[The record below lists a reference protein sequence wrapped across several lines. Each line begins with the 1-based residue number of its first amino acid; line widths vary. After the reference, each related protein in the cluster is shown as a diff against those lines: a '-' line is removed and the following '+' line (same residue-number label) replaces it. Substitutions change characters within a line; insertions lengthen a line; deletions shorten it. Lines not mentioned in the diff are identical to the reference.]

1 MQQIE
6 VSEQDHVLRFL
17 DAGLVLCYLNDDYW
31 YDVHPL
37 VRNVVLNP

>member
-17 DAGLVLCYLNDDYW
+17 DAGLVLCYLNDDYCH
-31 YDVHPL
+31 DVPPL